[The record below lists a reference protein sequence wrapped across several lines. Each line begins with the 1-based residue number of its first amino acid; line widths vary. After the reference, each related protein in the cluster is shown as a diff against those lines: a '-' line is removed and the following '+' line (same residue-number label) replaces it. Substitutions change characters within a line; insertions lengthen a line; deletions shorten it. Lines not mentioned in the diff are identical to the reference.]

1 MNNAINI
8 DMLTFLSDIFFTIW
22 EGIISV
28 ILLKTYTTKKISLK
42 TDVLWIFL
50 FVLLVET
57 MTFFSVSSTLKVLLE
72 YFLFPL
78 IVWTIYKI
86 NIRKCYLSI
95 SLFTFICI
103 LSELIIV
110 TITGLFDTSSLGFY
124 FSIEIGVINH
134 ILITALAVFMGTV
147 LKKLAN
153 IFTKREDLLLGIF
166 LFALILLLLSFV
178 NRSIFGWELMTQ
190 LAQIIGII
198 ILLVALVLLIHFVHD
213 SVKTRLIQQEE
224 ERSLEKMK
232 VQYQY
237 YEERLKDEQRVREI
251 YHDMK
256 NHLLVLQAQLKESG
270 NTDNQRKSQETEKMI
285 SKLQNE
291 VSAYGN
297 YIQTGNAF
305 LDVILKDKMAQAKK
319 KQIDFLAEIDFS
331 KGGFIEGLDISTI
344 FGNAFDNAIEACI
357 KLPEEERMITVKTG
371 VRNHFF
377 LILIE
382 NSAKDFSET
391 TTKED
396 DFLHG
401 FGKKNIQKS
410 VEKYQGSCQ
419 WNYENGIFSLSILF
433 PLQDI

>member
-1 MNNAINI
+1 MNI
-8 DMLTFLSDIFFTIW
+8 DMITFVSDILFTIW
-22 EGIISV
+22 EGFISV
-28 ILLKTYTTKKISLK
+28 ILLKIYTPKRFSLK

-50 FVLLVET
+50 FVLLVEI
-57 MTFFSVSSTLKVLLE
+57 MTFLSVSSTLKVFLE

-78 IVWTIYKI
+78 IVWAIYKI

-103 LSELIIV
+103 LSEFIIV
-110 TITGLFDTSSLGFY
+110 TIMGFFDTSSLGFY
-124 FSIEIGVINH
+124 FSIELGVINH

-147 LKKLAN
+147 LKKLEN
-153 IFTKREDLLLGIF
+153 IFTKREDLLLVIF
-166 LFALILLLLSFV
+166 LVALILLLLSFV
-178 NRSIFGWELMTQ
+178 NRSIFGWELMIQLTQ
-190 LAQIIGII
+190 ILGIVV
-198 ILLVALVLLIHFVHD
+198 LLIVLVLLIYFVHD

-224 ERSLEKMK
+224 EQSLEKMK

-270 NTDNQRKSQETEKMI
+270 NTDNQGKRQETEKMV

-291 VSAYGN
+291 ISAYGN
-297 YIQTGNAF
+297 YIQTGNVF
-305 LDVILKDKMAQAKK
+305 LDVILKDKMAKAKE
-319 KQIDFLAEIDFS
+319 KQIDFWTEIDFS
-331 KGGFIEGLDISTI
+331 KGGFMEGLDISTI
-344 FGNAFDNAIEACI
+344 FGNALDNAIEACI

-371 VRNHFF
+371 IRNHFF

-391 TTKED
+391 TTKAD

-433 PLQDI
+433 PLQNI

>member
-1 MNNAINI
+1 MNV
-8 DMLTFLSDIFFTIW
+8 DMITFLPDILFTIW
-22 EGIISV
+22 EGLISV
-28 ILLKTYTTKKISLK
+28 ILLKTYAPKKISLK

-57 MTFFSVSSTLKVLLE
+57 MTFLSVSSTLKVLLE

-78 IVWTIYKI
+78 IIWTIYKI

-110 TITGLFDTSSLGFY
+110 TITGFFNTSSLGFY

-134 ILITALAVFMGTV
+134 ILITVLAVLIGTV
-147 LKKLAN
+147 LKKLEN
-153 IFTKREDLLLGIF
+153 NFTKREDLLLGVF
-166 LFALILLLLSFV
+166 LFALILLLLSFL
-178 NRSIFGWELMTQ
+178 NRSMFGWKLMTQ
-190 LAQIIGII
+190 LTQIIGII
-198 ILLVALVLLIHFVHD
+198 IVLVVLILLIHFVHD

-224 ERSLEKMK
+224 EQSLEKMK

-256 NHLLVLQAQLKESG
+256 NHLLVLQAQLKESR
-270 NTDNQRKSQETEKMI
+270 NTDNQEKRQETEKMV

-291 VSAYGN
+291 ISAYGN

-305 LDVILKDKMAQAKK
+305 LDVILKDKMAQAKQ
-319 KQIDFLAEIDFS
+319 KQIDFS

-433 PLQDI
+433 PLQNI

>member
-1 MNNAINI
+1 MNI
-8 DMLTFLSDIFFTIW
+8 DMITFLSDILFTIW
-22 EGIISV
+22 EGLISV
-28 ILLKTYTTKKISLK
+28 ILLKTYTPKKFSLK

-57 MTFFSVSSTLKVLLE
+57 MTFLSVSSTLKVLLE

-78 IVWTIYKI
+78 IVRTIYKI

-110 TITGLFDTSSLGFY
+110 TITGFFNTSSSDFY
-124 FSIEIGVINH
+124 FPIEIGVINH
-134 ILITALAVFMGTV
+134 ILITVLAVLIGTV
-147 LKKLAN
+147 LKKLEN
-153 IFTKREDLLLGIF
+153 NFTKREDLLLSVF
-166 LFALILLLLSFV
+166 LFALILLLLSFL
-178 NRSIFGWELMTQ
+178 NQSMFGWELMTQ
-190 LAQIIGII
+190 LTQIIGII
-198 ILLVALVLLIHFVHD
+198 TVLVVLILLIYFVHD

-256 NHLLVLQAQLKESG
+256 NHLLVLQAQLKESR
-270 NTDNQRKSQETEKMI
+270 NTDNQGKRQETEKMI

-291 VSAYGN
+291 ISAYGN

-305 LDVILKDKMAQAKK
+305 LDVILKDKMTQAKE

-382 NSAKDFSET
+382 NSANDFSET

-410 VEKYQGSCQ
+410 VAKYQGSCQ

-433 PLQDI
+433 PLQNI

>member
-8 DMLTFLSDIFFTIW
+8 DMLTFLPDIFFTIW

-110 TITGLFDTSSLGFY
+110 TITGFFDTSSLGFY

-147 LKKLAN
+147 LKKLEN

-178 NRSIFGWELMTQ
+178 NQSIFGWELMTQ

-270 NTDNQRKSQETEKMI
+270 NTDNQRKKQETEKMI
-285 SKLQNE
+285 LKLQNE

-305 LDVILKDKMAQAKK
+305 LDVILKDKMA
-319 KQIDFLAEIDFS
+319 
-331 KGGFIEGLDISTI
+331 
-344 FGNAFDNAIEACI
+344 
-357 KLPEEERMITVKTG
+357 
-371 VRNHFF
+371 
-377 LILIE
+377 
-382 NSAKDFSET
+382 
-391 TTKED
+391 
-396 DFLHG
+396 
-401 FGKKNIQKS
+401 
-410 VEKYQGSCQ
+410 
-419 WNYENGIFSLSILF
+419 
-433 PLQDI
+433 

>member
-1 MNNAINI
+1 
-8 DMLTFLSDIFFTIW
+8 
-22 EGIISV
+22 
-28 ILLKTYTTKKISLK
+28 
-42 TDVLWIFL
+42 
-50 FVLLVET
+50 
-57 MTFFSVSSTLKVLLE
+57 
-72 YFLFPL
+72 
-78 IVWTIYKI
+78 
-86 NIRKCYLSI
+86 
-95 SLFTFICI
+95 
-103 LSELIIV
+103 
-110 TITGLFDTSSLGFY
+110 
-124 FSIEIGVINH
+124 
-134 ILITALAVFMGTV
+134 MGTV
-147 LKKLAN
+147 LKKLEN
-153 IFTKREDLLLGIF
+153 IFTKREDLLLVIF

-190 LAQIIGII
+190 LTQITGII
-198 ILLVALVLLIHFVHD
+198 ILLVVLVLLIHFVHD
-213 SVKTRLIQQEE
+213 SVKTRLIQQKEE
-224 ERSLEKMK
+224 QSLEEMK

-270 NTDNQRKSQETEKMI
+270 NTDNQGKRQETEKMI

-291 VSAYGN
+291 ISAYGN

-305 LDVILKDKMAQAKK
+305 LDVILKDKMAQAKE
-319 KQIDFLAEIDFS
+319 KQIDFLAKIDFS

-419 WNYENGIFSLSILF
+419 WNYENEIFSLSILF
-433 PLQDI
+433 PLQNI

>member
-110 TITGLFDTSSLGFY
+110 TITGFFDTSSLGFY

-147 LKKLAN
+147 LKKLEN
-153 IFTKREDLLLGIF
+153 IFTKREDLLLVIF

-190 LAQIIGII
+190 LTQITGII
-198 ILLVALVLLIHFVHD
+198 ILLVVLVLLIHFVHD
-213 SVKTRLIQQEE
+213 SVKTRLIQQKEE
-224 ERSLEKMK
+224 QSLEEMK

-237 YEERLKDEQRVREI
+237 YE
-251 YHDMK
+251 
-256 NHLLVLQAQLKESG
+256 
-270 NTDNQRKSQETEKMI
+270 
-285 SKLQNE
+285 
-291 VSAYGN
+291 
-297 YIQTGNAF
+297 
-305 LDVILKDKMAQAKK
+305 
-319 KQIDFLAEIDFS
+319 
-331 KGGFIEGLDISTI
+331 
-344 FGNAFDNAIEACI
+344 
-357 KLPEEERMITVKTG
+357 
-371 VRNHFF
+371 
-377 LILIE
+377 
-382 NSAKDFSET
+382 
-391 TTKED
+391 
-396 DFLHG
+396 
-401 FGKKNIQKS
+401 
-410 VEKYQGSCQ
+410 
-419 WNYENGIFSLSILF
+419 
-433 PLQDI
+433 

>member
-1 MNNAINI
+1 
-8 DMLTFLSDIFFTIW
+8 
-22 EGIISV
+22 
-28 ILLKTYTTKKISLK
+28 
-42 TDVLWIFL
+42 
-50 FVLLVET
+50 
-57 MTFFSVSSTLKVLLE
+57 
-72 YFLFPL
+72 
-78 IVWTIYKI
+78 
-86 NIRKCYLSI
+86 
-95 SLFTFICI
+95 
-103 LSELIIV
+103 
-110 TITGLFDTSSLGFY
+110 
-124 FSIEIGVINH
+124 
-134 ILITALAVFMGTV
+134 
-147 LKKLAN
+147 
-153 IFTKREDLLLGIF
+153 
-166 LFALILLLLSFV
+166 
-178 NRSIFGWELMTQ
+178 
-190 LAQIIGII
+190 
-198 ILLVALVLLIHFVHD
+198 
-213 SVKTRLIQQEE
+213 
-224 ERSLEKMK
+224 MK

-270 NTDNQRKSQETEKMI
+270 NTDNQRKKQETEKMI
-285 SKLQNE
+285 LKLQNE

-305 LDVILKDKMAQAKK
+305 LDVILKDKMAQAKE

-419 WNYENGIFSLSILF
+419 KNYENGIFSLSILF
-433 PLQDI
+433 PLQNI

>member
-42 TDVLWIFL
+42 TDVLWTFL

-78 IVWTIYKI
+78 IVWIIYKI

-110 TITGLFDTSSLGFY
+110 TITGFFDTSSLGFY

-147 LKKLAN
+147 LKKLEN

-178 NRSIFGWELMTQ
+178 NQSIFGWELMTQ
-190 LAQIIGII
+190 LVQIIGII

-270 NTDNQRKSQETEKMI
+270 NTDNQRKKQETEKMI
-285 SKLQNE
+285 LKLQNE

-305 LDVILKDKMAQAKK
+305 LDVILKDKMAQAKE
-319 KQIDFLAEIDFS
+319 KQIDFRAEIDFS

-419 WNYENGIFSLSILF
+419 WNYENEIFSLSILF
-433 PLQDI
+433 PLQNI

>member
-1 MNNAINI
+1 MNI
-8 DMLTFLSDIFFTIW
+8 DMITFLPDILFTIW
-22 EGIISV
+22 EGLISV
-28 ILLKTYTTKKISLK
+28 ILLKTYTPKKFSLK

-57 MTFFSVSSTLKVLLE
+57 MTFLSVSSTLKVLLE

-95 SLFTFICI
+95 SQFTFICI
-103 LSELIIV
+103 LSELIII
-110 TITGLFDTSSLGFY
+110 TITGFFDTSSLGFY

-134 ILITALAVFMGTV
+134 LLITALAVFIGTV
-147 LKKLAN
+147 LKKMEN
-153 IFTKREDLLLGIF
+153 IFTKREDLLLVIF

-178 NRSIFGWELMTQ
+178 NHSIFGWELITQ
-190 LAQIIGII
+190 LAQITGII
-198 ILLVALVLLIHFVHD
+198 ILLIALVLLIYFVHD
-213 SVKTRLIQQEE
+213 SVKTRLIQQKEE
-224 ERSLEKMK
+224 QSLENMK

-256 NHLLVLQAQLKESG
+256 NHLLILQAQLKESRS
-270 NTDNQRKSQETEKMI
+270 TDNQGKRQETEKMV

-291 VSAYGN
+291 ISAYGN

-305 LDVILKDKMAQAKK
+305 LDVILKDKMAQAKE
-319 KQIDFLAEIDFS
+319 KQIDFWAEIDFS

-357 KLPEEERMITVKTG
+357 KLPEKERMITVKTG

-377 LILIE
+377 LIRIE

-391 TTKED
+391 TTKAD

-410 VEKYQGSCQ
+410 VEKYQGICQ

-433 PLQDI
+433 PLQNI

>member
-1 MNNAINI
+1 MNI
-8 DMLTFLSDIFFTIW
+8 DMITFLSDILFTTW
-22 EGIISV
+22 EGLISV
-28 ILLKTYTTKKISLK
+28 ILLKTYTPKKISLK
-42 TDVLWIFL
+42 IDVLWIFL

-57 MTFFSVSSTLKVLLE
+57 MTFLSVSSTLKVLLE

-110 TITGLFDTSSLGFY
+110 TITRFFDTSSLGFY

-147 LKKLAN
+147 LKKLGN
-153 IFTKREDLLLGIF
+153 IFTKREDLLLVIF

-190 LAQIIGII
+190 LTQIIGI
-198 ILLVALVLLIHFVHD
+198 VVLLIVLVLVIYFAHD

-224 ERSLEKMK
+224 EQSLEKMK

-270 NTDNQRKSQETEKMI
+270 NTDNQRKKQETEKML

-305 LDVILKDKMAQAKK
+305 LDVILKDKMAKE

-331 KGGFIEGLDISTI
+331 KGSFIEGLDISTI

-371 VRNHFF
+371 VRNHFL

-391 TTKED
+391 STKED

-410 VEKYQGSCQ
+410 VERYQGSCQ

-433 PLQDI
+433 PLQNI